1 MNNPPN
7 NDFMNI
13 LIQFDMMSETGQ
25 STGLVFVGEDTS
37 DPSEI
42 MALEYAEKYEAT
54 AVYFRRFDDGRPPI
68 PQIYIYDITENEKDD
83 GEIGELYKRLW
94 NSGQVPL
101 FFIFYKTEVKIFSC
115 LKHPEFDPSTGDI
128 SYSIFEKIKLV
139 SNINKEMDKL
149 KDFSAKRFDN
159 GTFWTNPKYKDK
171 FKLKET
177 AYLKLLNKLKQL
189 RKDIIKSRI
198 LEDNIAQKLL
208 VMSILVKYL
217 EEREDENGDNV
228 FPPRFFRDYSDG
240 PDSFLGVLRKKGACL
255 DLFDYLGSADR
266 FNGEI
271 FKWTDEEE
279 RKILKNADL
288 NGFAD
293 FFEGKLDGRQYTF
306 WRLYSFN
313 DLPIELISNIYE
325 EFLKSKKGIVYT
337 PPYLVNFLIDEQMP
351 FSDFHKTDFK
361 VIDPACGSGVFL
373 VAAFRRMIHWWRIRN
388 NWKKPGAN
396 NLKELKKILENSIF
410 GVDKYKEAVRLT
422 FFSLSLALLDELS
435 PKVIWENLKFDNLL
449 ESNLISEDFFKL
461 INDNF
466 FQSDF
471 DLVIGN
477 PPFESKLTTPDAKQ
491 IEKQKIEER
500 PKLPD
505 NQIALLFLEQ
515 AMNLCKEGS
524 DLCMVTPSGP
534 FLYNSNSK
542 EFRTYFLSTYHVPQI
557 IDFTFLSAMLFESVN
572 VAVAVVFAKKQ
583 EPIKDNLLHVTVR
596 RTKPAK
602 EKLYFEL
609 DYYEFHKI
617 SHREALENRL
627 VWKANLLGGGRLKHL
642 MARFAPLRTLGDYL
656 KEAVN
661 SNGWK
666 IAEGFIVGN
675 KNEIAE
681 LVDLRSKIEQLS
693 SKEKERLDD
702 LKKKY
707 KKADYLTGKN
717 TLPTDALTEKGIDES
732 QVDSLKE
739 KYFYRSS
746 VKNKAIFKSPHLLIK
761 EGVAKNSIPIAF
773 RNDDDDLSFKHSI
786 IGIHTPEK
794 QIDELLEIEKRIK
807 NNRTY
812 LFYVAGFSG
821 RYMIGRATSILKEDI
836 ESLPYPEDE
845 KELALSEIEQI
856 LVDDVLDYML
866 DFRKKGETSVAEKSV
881 DDYQLHQFS
890 EIYCRVLNSVYKEFK
905 PHEPLKT
912 GSFICFPFY
921 YKDKPQIKTGNP
933 DELEADLYELIQNN
947 TSTNSRIVRMLRV
960 YENNTIYLIK
970 PKQTRYWLRSVAIRD
985 ADDTFADLVVQ
996 GY

>member
-1 MNNPPN
+1 MNNLPN
-7 NDFMNI
+7 NDFMDI
-13 LIQFDMMSETGQ
+13 LMKFDMMPETGK
-25 STGLVFVGEDTS
+25 SSGLVFVGKEKRDN
-37 DPSEI
+37 SEVI
-42 MALEYAEKYEAT
+42 ALEYAKKYGAD
-54 AVYFRRFDDGRPPI
+54 AVYFRRFDGGRPPI
-68 PQIYIYDITENEKDD
+68 PQIYIYDFTENEKDD
-83 GEIGELYKRLW
+83 DEIGVLYKRLW

-101 FFIFYKTEVKIFSC
+101 FFIFYKTEVKIFNC
-115 LKHPEFDPSTGDI
+115 LKHPEFDPSTGNI
-128 SYSIFEKIKLV
+128 SYSVFETIKLA
-139 SNINKEMDKL
+139 SNIKKKLDKI

-159 GTFWTNPKYKDK
+159 GSFWTNPKYKDR
-171 FKLKET
+171 FKLKDT
-177 AYLKLLNKLKQL
+177 VYLKLLNELKRT
-189 RKDIIKSRI
+189 RKDIIKSKI
-198 LEDNIAQKLL
+198 LKDKIAQKLF

-217 EEREDENGDNV
+217 EEREDENGVKV
-228 FPPRFFRDYSDG
+228 FPSGFFSDFSDG
-240 PDSFLGVLRKKGACL
+240 HDTFLGVLRKKGACL
-255 DLFDYLGSADR
+255 DLFDYLGSKDC

-271 FKWTDEEE
+271 FKWKDEKE
-279 RKILKNADL
+279 RKTLKNTDL
-288 NGFAD
+288 KPFAD

-325 EFLKSKKGIVYT
+325 EFLESKKGIVYT

-351 FSDFHKTDFK
+351 LTDFHKTDFK

-388 NWKKPGAN
+388 NWKKPDAN
-396 NLKELKKILENSIF
+396 NLKELKKILKNNIF
-410 GVDKYKEAVRLT
+410 GVDKHKEAVRLT

-435 PKVIWENLKFDNLL
+435 PKVIWVNLKFDNLL
-449 ESNLISEDFFKL
+449 ESNLISKDFFKL

-477 PPFESKLTTPDAKQ
+477 PPFESKLTTSDAER
-491 IEKQKIEER
+491 IEKQRIKER

-515 AMNLCKEGS
+515 AMNLCKKGAS
-524 DLCMVTPSGP
+524 LCLITPSGP
-534 FLYNSNSK
+534 FLYNNNSV
-542 EFRTYFLSTYHVPQI
+542 EFRKYFLSAYHVPQI
-557 IDFTFLSAMLFESVN
+557 IDFTFLSAVLFQSAN
-572 VAVAVVFAKKQ
+572 VAVAAVFAKKQ
-583 EPIKDNLLHVTVR
+583 SPTKEDLLHVTVR

-609 DYYEFHKI
+609 DYYDFHRI
-617 SHREALENRL
+617 SHQEALENRL
-627 VWKANLLGGGRLKHL
+627 VWKANLLGGGRLRHL
-642 MARFAPLRTLGDYL
+642 MARFAPLRTLGGYL

-661 SNGWK
+661 TNDWK

-681 LVDLRSKIEQLS
+681 LVKLSSKIEQLS
-693 SKEKERLDD
+693 SKEKKRLDA

-707 KKADYLTGKN
+707 KKTEYLTQKN

-732 QVDSLKE
+732 RIGSLKE
-739 KYFYRSS
+739 KYFIRNRK
-746 VKNKAIFKSPHLLIK
+746 KNKSIFKGPHLLIK
-761 EGVAKNSIPIAF
+761 EGMAKNSIPIAF
-773 RNDDDDLSFKHSI
+773 RNDDLSFKHDI
-786 IGIHTPEK
+786 IGVHAHK
-794 QIDELLEIEKRIK
+794 NQMDDLLEIERRIR

-821 RYMIGRATSILKEDI
+821 RYMIGRATAILKKDI

-845 KELALSEIEQI
+845 KELELSEIEQI

-866 DFRKKGETSVAEKSV
+866 DFRKKGETSVAEEPV

-905 PHEPLKT
+905 PYKPLKT

-921 YKDKPQIKTGNP
+921 YKDKPQIKTENP

-947 TSTNSRIVRMLRV
+947 TTRNSRIVRMLRI
-960 YENNTIYLIK
+960 YEDNTIYLIK
-970 PKQTRYWLRSVAIRD
+970 PMQTRYWLRSIAIRD

>member
-1 MNNPPN
+1 MNNLPN
-7 NDFMNI
+7 NDFMDI
-13 LIQFDMMSETGQ
+13 LIQFDMISETGQ
-25 STGLVFVGEDTS
+25 SPGLVFVGKEKRDN
-37 DPSEI
+37 SEMI
-42 MALEYAEKYEAT
+42 ALEYAKKYGAD
-54 AVYFRRFDDGRPPI
+54 AVYFRRFDGGRSPI
-68 PQIYIYDITENEKDD
+68 PQIYIYDFTENEKDD

-101 FFIFYKTEVKIFSC
+101 FFIFYKTEVKIFNC

-128 SYSIFEKIKLV
+128 SYSVFETIKLA
-139 SNINKEMDKL
+139 SDIKKELDKI

-171 FKLKET
+171 FKLKDT
-177 AYLKLLNKLKQL
+177 VYLKLLNELKRT
-189 RKDIIKSRI
+189 RKDIIKSKI
-198 LEDNIAQKLL
+198 LKDKIAQKLF

-217 EEREDENGDNV
+217 EEREDENGLKV
-228 FPPRFFRDYSDG
+228 FPSGFFSNFSDG
-240 PDSFLGVLRKKGACL
+240 PDTFLGVLRQKGACL
-255 DLFDYLGSADR
+255 DLFDYLGSKDC

-271 FKWTDEEE
+271 FIWQNEEE
-279 RKILKNADL
+279 RKILKNTNL
-288 NGFAD
+288 NTFAD

-325 EFLKSKKGIVYT
+325 EFLESKKGIVYT

-351 FSDFHKTDFK
+351 LTDFHKTDFK

-388 NWKKPGAN
+388 NWKKPDAN
-396 NLKELKKILENSIF
+396 NLKELKKILKNSIF

-435 PKVIWENLKFDNLL
+435 PKVIWKNLKFDNLL
-449 ESNLISEDFFKL
+449 ESNLISEDLFKL

-477 PPFESKLTTPDAKQ
+477 PPFESELTTPDAKR
-491 IEKQKIEER
+491 IEEQKIKER

-524 DLCMVTPSGP
+524 YLCLIMPSGP
-534 FLYNSNSK
+534 FLYNNNSV
-542 EFRTYFLSTYHVPQI
+542 EFRQYFLSTYHVPQI
-557 IDFTFLSAMLFESVN
+557 IDFTFLSAILFESVN

-583 EPIKDNLLHVTVR
+583 DPTKEDLLHVTVR
-596 RTKPAK
+596 RTKPAR

-609 DYYEFHKI
+609 DYYDFHKI
-617 SHREALENRL
+617 SYHDALENRL
-627 VWKANLLGGGRLKHL
+627 IWKANLLGGGRLKHL
-642 MARFAPLRTLGDYL
+642 MKRFAPLRTLGDYL
-656 KEAVN
+656 TEVEN
-661 SNGWK
+661 NNGWK

-675 KNEIAE
+675 KKKIAE
-681 LVDLRSKIEQLS
+681 IVDLKANTEELS
-693 SKEKERLDD
+693 SKEIERLKD
-702 LKKKY
+702 LEKKY

-732 QVDSLKE
+732 RIDILEE
-739 KYFYRSS
+739 KYFYRSAI
-746 VKNKAIFKSPHLLIK
+746 KNKSIFKGPHLLIK
-761 EGVAKNSIPIAF
+761 EGVAKKSIPIAF
-773 RNDDDDLSFKHSI
+773 RNDDLSFKHGI
-786 IGIHTPEK
+786 LGIHAPEN
-794 QIDELLEIEKRIK
+794 QIDKLLELEKRII

-821 RYMIGRATSILKEDI
+821 AYMIGRATAILKKDI

-845 KELALSEIEQI
+845 TELELTETEQI

-866 DFRKKGETSVAEKSV
+866 DFRRNGEKSV
-881 DDYQLHQFS
+881 GEKPVNDYQLQQFS
-890 EIYCRVLNSVYKEFK
+890 EIYCKVLNSVYKEFQ
-905 PHEPLKT
+905 PYDPLQT
-912 GSFICFPFY
+912 NSFICFPFY
-921 YKDKPQIKTGNP
+921 YKDKPQIMTGSM
-933 DELEADLYELIQNN
+933 DELENYLYELIQNN